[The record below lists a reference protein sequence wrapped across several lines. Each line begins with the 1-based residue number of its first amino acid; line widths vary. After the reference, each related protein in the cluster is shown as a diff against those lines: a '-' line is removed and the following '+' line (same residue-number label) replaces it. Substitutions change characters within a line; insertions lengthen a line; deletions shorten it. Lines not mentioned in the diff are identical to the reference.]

1 MRIRVGTKAAEFD
14 AAKEEI
20 SANFK
25 NVAERLDKLEIAVN
39 AAVEAAQQNGA
50 QGQDLEAAKLNVQR
64 LIASYRSQPKKNFV
78 SSLDRLT
85 ELTEKLA
92 LLTTQLS
99 RNYVSVKKESRGS
112 QRRCQGAKGPRTNDQ
127 GLINAHCGRR
137 SNRRHACS
145 ALRVLPRAT
154 RRQAE
159 SLTYFRCGRAV
170 ISIACRGARR
180 DAG

>member
-39 AAVEAAQQNGA
+39 AAVEAAQQNEA

-92 LLTTQLS
+92 S
-99 RNYVSVKKESRGS
+99 
-112 QRRCQGAKGPRTNDQ
+112 
-127 GLINAHCGRR
+127 
-137 SNRRHACS
+137 
-145 ALRVLPRAT
+145 
-154 RRQAE
+154 
-159 SLTYFRCGRAV
+159 
-170 ISIACRGARR
+170 
-180 DAG
+180 